1 MATTEDD
8 DRRPR
13 FAQPAIAAVWGDLP
27 EEAKATLF
35 QLLNGPD
42 RRQALDTDKADF
54 ESATRQE
61 QVTKGAADTLLY
73 WDITREAKRLDRE
86 RQGAADSWKRQQI
99 ADLFDEEQQEPEV
112 GAFDLDDTSNGGHL
126 FYAGKVNEI
135 HGPSESGKS
144 MVLLAVA
151 AQEMR
156 AGRNVAMVDY
166 EDDGKSIVNRLRW
179 VFGLTRDLIE
189 RHFYYF
195 NPETPLG
202 DEGLDELKG
211 ASDASLFIIDAVTE
225 AMSVEGLDGRNE
237 NEVATWYNLLPKKIA
252 SWGPAVVVVDH
263 VGKGDSTAQIGSQ
276 HKKSGITGVSYTAE
290 PVFPFTRGGRG
301 KLLLKVAKDRPGGVR
316 AAALPQGE
324 GRQHWRGEF
333 TIDGTVTPASPQV
346 SLRGVDPA
354 LTGQAPRPVTPEE
367 PEEPKQDF
375 EPLTDRQLIY
385 LKALSA
391 AGVRGRNMSEMYADE
406 EIPKAERP
414 HRTTPRRVIVEQL
427 EPRGYTEQ
435 VPQDKG
441 RWRVTPRGAAK
452 ILQHEKDA
460 QDRLKKWSESPSRRT
475 GSRGGSEPVGEPVD
489 EPV

>member
-1 MATTEDD
+1 MIL
-8 DRRPR
+8 
-13 FAQPAIAAVWGDLP
+13 QPAIAAVWADLP
-27 EEAKATLF
+27 DEARMALFPLLQGEE
-35 QLLNGPD
+35 
-42 RRQALDTDKADF
+42 RRQALDASREDF
-54 ESATRQE
+54 ESAARQE
-61 QVTKGAADTLLY
+61 QIEKGARDTLLY

-179 VFGLTRDLIE
+179 VFGLTRELIE
-189 RHFYYF
+189 QHFYYF

-202 DEGLDELKG
+202 DEGLEELKG
-211 ASDASLFIIDAVTE
+211 AADASLFIIDAVTE

-237 NEVATWYNLLPKKIA
+237 NEVAAWYNLLPKKVA
-252 SWGPAVVVVDH
+252 AWGPAVVVVDH
-263 VGKGDSTAQIGSQ
+263 TPIDSPQRQIGSQ

-290 PVFPFTRGGRG
+290 PVFPFTRGGKGMLR
-301 KLLLKVAKDRPGGVR
+301 LRVAKDRPGGVR
-316 AAALPQGE
+316 AAALPAGE
-324 GRQHWRGEF
+324 GKQHWRGDF
-333 TIDGTVTPASPQV
+333 VIDGTMTPSSPRV

-354 LTGQAPRPVTPEE
+354 ATGQSQRPVSTEQPEE
-367 PEEPKQDF
+367 PEEDF
-375 EPLTDRQLIY
+375 EPLTERQLVY

-391 AGVRGRNMSEMYADE
+391 AGVYGRTMAEVYADE
-406 EIPKAERP
+406 EIPKTEKPNRQ
-414 HRTTPRRVIVEQL
+414 HPRKVLVDQL
-427 EPRGYTEQ
+427 GNRGYTEP
-435 VPQDKG
+435 VPKEKG

-452 ILQHEKDA
+452 ILQQEKDA
-460 QDRLKKWSESPSRRT
+460 QERLKRWSESPSRRRVQ
-475 GSRGGSEPVGEPVD
+475 SRVPNPDANPGLNPD
-489 EPV
+489 EP